1 MGLDIYFHRKR
12 TREIGYFRKVNFLV
26 KFFEERGFKREWRAV
41 NVTLDDVEELLEA
54 CKQVLAD
61 HSKAEELLPTC
72 DGFFFGSTDYDEWYF
87 DDVKEVK
94 EFCENEL
101 IPHLQTLDEDEE
113 IEFCISY

>member
-1 MGLDIYFHRKR
+1 M
-12 TREIGYFRKVNFLV
+12 
-26 KFFEERGFKREWRAV
+26 
-41 NVTLDDVEELLEA
+41 TLDDVEELLEA

-113 IEFCISY
+113 IEFAISY